1 MFNIIIINIIN
12 IINTIINNFFKKI
25 LLLLKKTYRFD
36 LNGKTKD
43 YFLKIIIVI
52 VIVILFIIV
61 NIIYIINNK
70 FEKKN
75 ITIRKKIVI
84 RSHLGLAED
93 NRPKLLGT

>member
-25 LLLLKKTYRFD
+25 LLLLKKTHRFD
-36 LNGKTKD
+36 LKGKIKD
-43 YFLKIIIVI
+43 YFLKNIIIIIII

-70 FEKKN
+70 FEKKILLLEKN
-75 ITIRKKIVI
+75 SNKVTP
-84 RSHLGLAED
+84 RSG
-93 NRPKLLGT
+93 KG